1 MTDFD
6 IPTPNLSMYVV
17 PHVEAA
23 VHIIHQ
29 RNMTDL
35 QISSI
40 VQTRDQKPE
49 NFQHS
54 SIVLNQ
60 FYKQ

>member
-6 IPTPNLSMYVV
+6 IPIPNLSMYVV
-17 PHVEAA
+17 PQVEAA

-29 RNMTDL
+29 WNMTDL

-40 VQTRDQKPE
+40 VQTKDKKPE
-49 NFQHS
+49 NFQPS

-60 FYKQ
+60 FHKQ